1 MGGVLVPEPRTS
13 QDYRFRETHSEK
25 TRQRLSKAKKMTQEI
40 ANCAVNF
47 LPSSTPVSLSDS
59 VSLSFFLPPLT
70 EPLQATH
77 SQAKRAILGA
87 QSQAAFDKHL

>member
-13 QDYRFRETHSEK
+13 QDYRFRENHSEK

-47 LPSSTPVSLSDS
+47 LPS
-59 VSLSFFLPPLT
+59 
-70 EPLQATH
+70 
-77 SQAKRAILGA
+77 
-87 QSQAAFDKHL
+87 